1 MACVGMAEA
10 SVAET
15 IRQLEAHRDRATGF
29 APVVLATVPPPD
41 IARHLDEDLLL
52 DADRRFFIGS
62 RSGIVVESMEP
73 RDSYIGPDSF
83 DNHLL
88 EKIAELRL
96 RHRIGSVAAVDIGH
110 PDAWLVLQAARG

>member
-10 SVAET
+10 AVAET

-29 APVVLATVPPPD
+29 APIVLTTVPPPD

-52 DADRRFFIGS
+52 DTNSRFFIGS

-73 RDSYIGPDSF
+73 RDSYVGPDSF